1 MADRIKQGS
10 SKDFTLALALVD
22 AIPVVLFGISM
33 LIVAGRLRNIM
44 FIIGAS
50 IITLAGCCK
59 VMWKLMLAIWE
70 KNIQWLNHY
79 FVPCQ
84 IIGFLLAAVGLVAG
98 FATIRWQVLFEFP
111 RILFCSAWLVGL
123 CTMGWYRKK
132 RFDNSVS
139 ANWTAQI
146 INSIAQAA
154 LLIAVVL

>member
-1 MADRIKQGS
+1 MADRVKQDD

-33 LIVAGRLRNIM
+33 LIVAGRLQSII
-44 FIIGAS
+44 FVIGAS
-50 IITLAGCCK
+50 VITLAGCCK
-59 VMWKLMLAIWE
+59 VMWKLILAIWK
-70 KNIQWLNHY
+70 KNIAWLNRY
-79 FVPCQ
+79 FVPSQ

-111 RILFCSAWLVGL
+111 RILFCSAWLAGL

-154 LLIAVVL
+154 LLMAVLL